1 MLSTRDRSLNKDGV
15 NGGEDVESIGV
26 SDPLE
31 VKDDP
36 QFSTWVNGILKQG
49 AIVEWAET
57 RNAVLDI
64 PSYNCLGGT
73 KGMFGAKESQGQR
86 DTDQGAVMTAGVLGM
101 DEMTQQVYV
110 K

>member
-36 QFSTWVNGILKQG
+36 QFLTWVNGILK
-49 AIVEWAET
+49 
-57 RNAVLDI
+57 
-64 PSYNCLGGT
+64 
-73 KGMFGAKESQGQR
+73 
-86 DTDQGAVMTAGVLGM
+86 
-101 DEMTQQVYV
+101 
-110 K
+110 